1 MENKKILISEDDRPS
16 AELLK
21 QILIREGYAVEV
33 SFNGREAFEK
43 IQNTRYD
50 ALLTDWMMPEMDGIE
65 LIRKTRE
72 MLILP
77 R

>member
-72 MLILP
+72 MFILP